1 MFTDMETERRL
12 HQRYQVQYEAR
23 VTKRGQRESTRGR
36 VLDISQ
42 SGMSLDL
49 PIQLEPGDAVQLE
62 MADSVVTARVAHST
76 PEGSSYRTG
85 IEVIRV
91 TLGATDLSYLLQ
103 RTLLDVLPATPG
115 LETVEARWD

>member
-1 MFTDMETERRL
+1 MEMERRL

-23 VTKRGQRESTRGR
+23 VTKRGQREASHAR

-42 SGMSLDL
+42 TGMSLEM
-49 PIQLEPGDAVQLE
+49 PIQLEQGDAVQLE

-76 PEGSSYRTG
+76 PDGSAFRTG

-103 RTLLDVLPATPG
+103 RTLLEVMPA
-115 LETVEARWD
+115 

>member
-1 MFTDMETERRL
+1 MEMERRA

-23 VTKRGQRESTRGR
+23 VTKRGQRESSRGR

-42 SGMSLDL
+42 TGMSVDL
-49 PIQLEPGDAVQLE
+49 PVQLEPGDAVQLE

-76 PEGSSYRTG
+76 PDGKGYRTG
-85 IEVIRV
+85 VEVIRV

-103 RTLLDVLPATPG
+103 RTMLEVMPSTPG
-115 LETVEARWD
+115 LEHVDSQCG

>member
-1 MFTDMETERRL
+1 MGIGMEMERRL

-23 VTKRGQRESTRGR
+23 VTKRGQRESSRGR

-42 SGMSLDL
+42 TGMSVDL
-49 PIQLEPGDAVQLE
+49 PVQLAPGDAVQLE

-76 PEGSSYRTG
+76 PDGAGYRTG

-103 RTLLDVLPATPG
+103 RTLLEVMPTTLG
-115 LETVEARWD
+115 LETVDSQCG